1 MRFACSVIGCAV
13 SGLAL
18 GLSWASAD
26 VLAGA
31 TAGAAPAAAPVPG
44 RYAAQLC
51 VSLSAAPLR
60 CGAAEVDWQ
69 RDGQAHVRVSDISYR
84 LQLTRSQVE
93 VVLLHGTMQIDEF
106 VSPFA
111 WVGSSLKF
119 ADAARSTGY
128 ELRLGGRKPARP

>member
-1 MRFACSVIGCAV
+1 MRFARTVIGCAA

-18 GLSWASAD
+18 GVAW
-26 VLAGA
+26 A
-31 TAGAAPAAAPVPG
+31 TAAAPARAPVPG

-51 VSLSAAPLR
+51 VTLSAAPLR

-69 RDGQAHVRVSDISYR
+69 RDGQASVRVSDISYR
-84 LQLTRSQVE
+84 LQLNRSQVE

>member
-1 MRFACSVIGCAV
+1 MRFARPIIGLAA

-18 GLSWASAD
+18 AASWLIAAAPAS
-26 VLAGA
+26 
-31 TAGAAPAAAPVPG
+31 AAPAAALVPG

-51 VSLSAAPLR
+51 VTLSAAPLR

-69 RDGQAHVRVSDISYR
+69 NNGQARVRVSDISYR
-84 LQLTRSQVE
+84 LQLNRSQVE
-93 VVLLHGTMQIDEF
+93 VVLLHGAMQIDEF

-128 ELRLGGRKPARP
+128 ELRLGERKPARP

>member
-1 MRFACSVIGCAV
+1 MRPARTGVGFAA

-18 GLSWASAD
+18 AAAWMVAAAPAS
-26 VLAGA
+26 
-31 TAGAAPAAAPVPG
+31 AAPAAAPVPG

-51 VSLSAAPLR
+51 VTLSAAPLR
-60 CGAAEVDWQ
+60 CGAAEVDWL
-69 RDGQAHVRVSDISYR
+69 RDGQARVRVSDISYR
-84 LQLTRSQVE
+84 LQLSSSQVE
-93 VVLLHGTMQIDEF
+93 VVLLHGAMQIDEF

-128 ELRLGGRKPARP
+128 ELRLGERKPARP

>member
-1 MRFACSVIGCAV
+1 MRPVRAGIGLAA

-18 GLSWASAD
+18 VVSL
-26 VLAGA
+26 A
-31 TAGAAPAAAPVPG
+31 TAAVSARAPVPG

-51 VSLSAAPLR
+51 VALSAAPLR

-69 RDGQAHVRVSDISYR
+69 RDGQARVRVSDISYR
-84 LQLTRSQVE
+84 LQLRSSQVE
-93 VVLLHGTMQIDEF
+93 VVLLHGAMQIDQF

>member
-1 MRFACSVIGCAV
+1 MRPTQTALRLAA

-18 GLSWASAD
+18 AMSLASAASA
-26 VLAGA
+26 VPL
-31 TAGAAPAAAPVPG
+31 AAPVPG

-51 VSLSAAPLR
+51 VTLSAAPLR
-60 CGAAEVDWQ
+60 CGAAEVDWL
-69 RDGQAHVRVSDISYR
+69 RDGQARVRVSDISYR
-84 LQLTRSQVE
+84 LQLRSSQVE
-93 VVLLHGTMQIDEF
+93 VVLLHGAMQIDQF

>member
-1 MRFACSVIGCAV
+1 MRFARPIIGLAA

-18 GLSWASAD
+18 AASWLIAAAPAS
-26 VLAGA
+26 
-31 TAGAAPAAAPVPG
+31 AAPAAALVPG

-51 VSLSAAPLR
+51 VTLSAAPLR

-69 RDGQAHVRVSDISYR
+69 SNGQARVRVSDISYR
-84 LQLTRSQVE
+84 LQLNRSQVE
-93 VVLLHGTMQIDEF
+93 VVLLHGAMQIDEF

-111 WVGSSLKF
+111 WVGSALKF

-128 ELRLGGRKPARP
+128 ELRLGERKPARP

>member
-1 MRFACSVIGCAV
+1 MRAARAAIGFAA

-18 GLSWASAD
+18 AVTVAASWA
-26 VLAGA
+26 
-31 TAGAAPAAAPVPG
+31 TAAAAAIAATTAPPAPG
-44 RYAAQLC
+44 RYDAQLC
-51 VSLSAAPLR
+51 VTLSAAPAS
-60 CGAAEVDWQ
+60 CGSAEVDWQ
-69 RDGQAHVRVSDISYR
+69 PNGQARVRVSDISYR
-84 LQLTRSQVE
+84 LQLHSSQVE
-93 VVLLHGTMQIDEF
+93 VVLTHGAMQIDEF

>member
-1 MRFACSVIGCAV
+1 MRFARSVIGCAV
-13 SGLAL
+13 SGLVLAV
-18 GLSWASAD
+18 SWAIAA
-26 VLAGA
+26 VPAGA
-31 TAGAAPAAAPVPG
+31 EPAAAPVPG

-51 VSLSAAPLR
+51 VTLSAAPLR

-69 RDGQAHVRVSDISYR
+69 RDGQARVRVSDISYR
-84 LQLTRSQVE
+84 LQLNRSQVE

-128 ELRLGGRKPARP
+128 ELRLGGRKPVRP

>member
-1 MRFACSVIGCAV
+1 MRFARSGIGCAA

-18 GLSWASAD
+18 AVSWA
-26 VLAGA
+26 
-31 TAGAAPAAAPVPG
+31 TAAAPAAAAPALAPG

-51 VSLSAAPLR
+51 VALSAAPLR

-84 LQLTRSQVE
+84 LQLNRSQVE
-93 VVLLHGTMQIDEF
+93 VVLLHGAMQIDEF

-111 WVGSSLKF
+111 WVGSSLRF

-128 ELRLGGRKPARP
+128 ELRLGERKLARP